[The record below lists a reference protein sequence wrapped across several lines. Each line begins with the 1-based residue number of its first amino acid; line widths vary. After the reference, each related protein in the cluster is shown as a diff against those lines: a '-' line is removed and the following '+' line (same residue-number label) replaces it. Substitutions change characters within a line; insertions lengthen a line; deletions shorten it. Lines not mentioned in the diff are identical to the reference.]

1 VGDEHRQGQ
10 LPSYSDRA
18 VRVNIRLDRISGL
31 RRLPRVA
38 PAEKLIEFGCAAL
51 VEYGCDEKRS
61 CNATA
66 LVGNETIDV
75 GGGVCRFVGG
85 RFTRGGHVSCS
96 FGRRAV
102 RDHRGM
108 DRQEAAAVAGEV
120 GTQLR
125 SRGIRAVALTWVDN
139 AGVTRV
145 KTVPVQRLRHA
156 AEFGIGMSPVFDVF
170 LVDDSITTSRHIG
183 GPVGDLRLYPDLDRM
198 TPLAGQPGWAWAPVD
213 RFTQAGR
220 PYPACQRTFARNVA
234 ERAAGAGLE
243 ARVAFE
249 VEWFVGRA
257 VDGGSDGLT
266 PGCTGPAYGM
276 TRVVELSDYVRDLLD
291 ALAEQEVPVEQF
303 HPEYAPGQLELSVAA
318 ADPVAAADRLVL
330 VRQTIRAVSLR
341 HGLRASFAPVVAA
354 GIVGNGCHLHFS
366 LWAGGRNL
374 LAGGAGPHGLTSRG
388 ESALAG
394 LLARLPA
401 LCAIGAPSV
410 ASYLRLVPQ
419 HWAAPWQCWG
429 LENREAALRLVT
441 GTAGSQASAANA
453 ELKCFDGSANPYLLA
468 GAVTAVAVS
477 TVDAGLR
484 LPAEVTADPA
494 GLPEAEQ
501 PPRLPQTLA
510 EAADRLD
517 ADEVLRAAL
526 GEPLIEAILAVRRA
540 EVELFAGRSA
550 EEVVAAVRWV
560 H

>member
-1 VGDEHRQGQ
+1 
-10 LPSYSDRA
+10 
-18 VRVNIRLDRISGL
+18 
-31 RRLPRVA
+31 
-38 PAEKLIEFGCAAL
+38 
-51 VEYGCDEKRS
+51 
-61 CNATA
+61 
-66 LVGNETIDV
+66 
-75 GGGVCRFVGG
+75 
-85 RFTRGGHVSCS
+85 
-96 FGRRAV
+96 
-102 RDHRGM
+102 M
-108 DRQEAAAVAGEV
+108 DRQEAAALAGEV

-125 SRGIRAVALTWVDN
+125 SRGVRAVALTWVDN

-145 KTVPVQRLRHA
+145 KTVPVERLGYA

-183 GPVGDLRLYPDLDRM
+183 GPVGDLRLYPDLDRL
-198 TPLAGQPGWAWAPVD
+198 TPLAAQPGWAWAPVD
-213 RFTQAGR
+213 RFTQDGR
-220 PYPACQRTFARNVA
+220 PYLACQRTFARNMV
-234 ERAAGAGLE
+234 ERAARAGLE
-243 ARVAFE
+243 VRMAFE
-249 VEWFVGRA
+249 VEWFVGR
-257 VDGGSDGLT
+257 DGPGVGGTAGGGGHRDGLT
-266 PGCTGPAYGM
+266 PGCAGPAYGM
-276 TRVVELSDYVRDLLD
+276 TRVVELSDYARDLLD
-291 ALAEQEVPVEQF
+291 ALAEQEVPVDQL

-330 VRQTIRAVSLR
+330 VRETIRAVSLR

-354 GIVGNGCHLHFS
+354 GIVGNGCHLHLS

-374 LAGGAGPHGLTSRG
+374 FAGGDGVHGLTSRG

-401 LCAIGAPSV
+401 LCAVGAPSV

-468 GAVTAVAVS
+468 GAVTAVALS
-477 TVDAGLR
+477 SAGLAGGCAGDGGLR
-484 LPAEVTADPA
+484 LPAEVTTDPA
-494 GLPEAEQ
+494 SLPEAEQ

-517 ADEVLRAAL
+517 ADEVLREAL
-526 GEPLIEAILAVRRA
+526 GEPLVEAILAVRRA
-540 EVELFAGRSA
+540 EVELFAGRPV
-550 EEVVAAVRWV
+550 EEVVGVTRWV
-560 H
+560 Y